1 MRDIEIQRAS
11 ARDES
16 INLINA
22 SGAIKTPSVTKSSK
36 EAAHQSSSPSITD
49 THTNATHT
57 VAVPT
62 TARRAQTYKKKKNT
76 RHPTR
81 RLSSPKSR
89 RRRTCTRDGVPTHR
103 SKESVALRVGLNIA
117 PS

>member
-22 SGAIKTPSVTKSSK
+22 SGAIKTPSVTKPSK

-62 TARRAQTYKKKKNT
+62 TARRAQT
-76 RHPTR
+76 
-81 RLSSPKSR
+81 
-89 RRRTCTRDGVPTHR
+89 
-103 SKESVALRVGLNIA
+103 
-117 PS
+117 